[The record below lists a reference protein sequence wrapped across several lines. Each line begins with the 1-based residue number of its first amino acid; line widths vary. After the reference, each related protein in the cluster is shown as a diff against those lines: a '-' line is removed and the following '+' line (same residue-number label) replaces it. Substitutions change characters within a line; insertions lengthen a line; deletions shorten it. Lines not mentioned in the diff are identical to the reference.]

1 MVFEVQFVKTR
12 IYVMF
17 HFRILI
23 HGEKV
28 INMNLKY
35 MCIYAYINVE
45 LIKLIYQEL
54 KLNVKNY
61 LSFIKIL
68 ITGEILLLLRNLMI
82 TL

>member
-1 MVFEVQFVKTR
+1 
-12 IYVMF
+12 MF

-35 MCIYAYINVE
+35 MCIYGYINVE

>member
-1 MVFEVQFVKTR
+1 
-12 IYVMF
+12 
-17 HFRILI
+17 
-23 HGEKV
+23 
-28 INMNLKY
+28 
-35 MCIYAYINVE
+35 MCIYGYINVE

>member
-23 HGEKV
+23 GEKV

-35 MCIYAYINVE
+35 MCIYGYINVE